1 MLLKWQRQREWHTG
15 TEAHA
20 MLHSCFCWLHGLQS
34 TCATRCPAYSTLPTF
49 SFCAGHRLFP
59 AHCLPVCPCCL
70 PCRLLLNNSLSGS
83 LPEAWVGLSTLR
95 LLDLTGNRLEGSLPE
110 GWAAQGAMPQLRT
123 LILAGNAI
131 SGKLPGAWA
140 RPEALPALSWLDM
153 SFNIISGGLPDEWGM
168 PNSFPRLRLL

>member
-1 MLLKWQRQREWHTG
+1 MPCCILVSAGCMGFNQPVPLAALLIPHYQ
-15 TEAHA
+15 
-20 MLHSCFCWLHGLQS
+20 LFLSVL
-34 TCATRCPAYSTLPTF
+34 ATACSLLIACPA
-49 SFCAGHRLFP
+49 HR
-59 AHCLPVCPCCL
+59 LPVCPCCL